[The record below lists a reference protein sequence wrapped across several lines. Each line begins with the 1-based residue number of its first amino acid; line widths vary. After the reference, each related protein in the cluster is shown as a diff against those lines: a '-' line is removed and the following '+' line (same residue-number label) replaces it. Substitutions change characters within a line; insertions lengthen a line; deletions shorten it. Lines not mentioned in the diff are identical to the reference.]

1 MPRRLAPRIVET
13 VVRLVN
19 EKERRKVVLVG
30 SGPPVD
36 DIGRAAAAAFE
47 REGAEVHDVQAT
59 DVEALAERLP
69 ALDVLVTHLMST
81 IPGGIDD
88 LSLEQ
93 WEEVLRV
100 NLTGVFAATKAFL
113 PALRRGREPSIVHV
127 SSVDGR
133 LGNPNLLAY
142 SAAKGGVHA
151 FVHALAAGL
160 APEGIRVN
168 GIERGASTALHGDE
182 RLTARLNEATPL
194 ARLAE
199 PDEYAAAILFLAS
212 PAASFVTGV
221 VLPVDGG
228 RTAVTPG
235 TSPTNRLV

>member
-1 MPRRLAPRIVET
+1 MLPGTAPRIVET

-19 EKERRKVVLVG
+19 ENERRFDGRRVVVAG
-30 SGPPVD
+30 SGPPFD
-36 DIGRAAAAAFE
+36 DIGRAAAGAFE
-47 REGAEVHDVQAT
+47 REGAEVHAVPPAEID
-59 DVEALAERLP
+59 ALAGTLP
-69 ALDVLVTHLMST
+69 SLDVLVTHFMAT
-81 IPGGIDD
+81 VPGGIDD
-88 LSLEQ
+88 ISLEQ
-93 WEEVLRV
+93 WEEALHE
-100 NLTGVFAATKAFL
+100 NLTGVFAATKTFL
-113 PALRRGREPSIVHV
+113 PLLRRGRDPSIVHV

-151 FVHALAAGL
+151 FVHALAGEL

-182 RLTARLNEATPL
+182 RLTAALTAATPQ

-199 PDEYAAAILFLAS
+199 PEEYAAAILFLAS

-235 TSPTNRLV
+235 T